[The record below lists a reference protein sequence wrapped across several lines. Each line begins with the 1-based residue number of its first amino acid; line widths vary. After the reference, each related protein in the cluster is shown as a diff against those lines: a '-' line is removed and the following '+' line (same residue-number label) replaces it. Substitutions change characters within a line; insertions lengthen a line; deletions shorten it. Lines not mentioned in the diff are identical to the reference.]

1 MEESR
6 CALFRVY
13 EGGILV
19 FDSRSRHPSESISSI
34 SLQRNSISPDL
45 SKEIEKCDPYG
56 ISYIDRY
63 QFSNMFQYPP
73 FKYTQ
78 VEYTLVSP
86 LIDTLVFDSKFES
99 GNLSKAVKLSENEY
113 NLYLESDVETKGYTQ
128 WFYFSVN
135 TYKENHTV
143 KFNIVNMIK
152 PKSLFSQGLLPW
164 VLSTKSNITANNGWV
179 QGGENVSYCQSH
191 LHRKYSTPSAPKFYY
206 SLSFT
211 YTFEHPNDL
220 VYFSHCFP
228 YTYTDLMDYIRE
240 ITETQENCK
249 ILRVAPLCSTLAGNT
264 CPLITITE
272 DIELYEKCLLG
283 FHTNLKSK
291 KAVVL
296 TSRVHPGETNSS
308 YVIKGSI
315 DFLLSNSHQARALRR
330 KFVFKIVPML
340 NPDGVIYGNYR
351 CSLLGVDLNRRWK
364 EPNVHLHPTIFYAKA
379 MISQLQEHHQV
390 FLFCDVH
397 GHSNKKDS
405 FMYCCKTRGLNLTE
419 VKENIYIRLVPML
432 FSRRCE
438 HFNYKNCNFN
448 IEKIK
453 ETTGRVV
460 VFREFGVLAS
470 FTLEISFFGGSC
482 DEAGVF
488 DIQKLQE
495 IGSFLCKTISFF
507 RAPVKLVQG
516 VERIYKGLISLAP
529 DQKTVDVSEAVKGM
543 NEECLEKVFEDDG
556 NNESDSDS
564 AASDDDD
571 KRIEF
576 KMMNPKIK
584 LRKMPKKIKMPATRT
599 LSRTQLTCAPSSLA
613 RIGAL
618 KSISSG
624 FSSTSMLKVRK
635 SSMVQ
640 IKAIKSTVKLLG
652 MEAKKKG

>member
-1 MEESR
+1 
-6 CALFRVY
+6 
-13 EGGILV
+13 
-19 FDSRSRHPSESISSI
+19 
-34 SLQRNSISPDL
+34 
-45 SKEIEKCDPYG
+45 
-56 ISYIDRY
+56 
-63 QFSNMFQYPP
+63 
-73 FKYTQ
+73 
-78 VEYTLVSP
+78 
-86 LIDTLVFDSKFES
+86 
-99 GNLSKAVKLSENEY
+99 
-113 NLYLESDVETKGYTQ
+113 
-128 WFYFSVN
+128 
-135 TYKENHTV
+135 
-143 KFNIVNMIK
+143 
-152 PKSLFSQGLLPW
+152 
-164 VLSTKSNITANNGWV
+164 
-179 QGGENVSYCQSH
+179 
-191 LHRKYSTPSAPKFYY
+191 
-206 SLSFT
+206 
-211 YTFEHPNDL
+211 
-220 VYFSHCFP
+220 
-228 YTYTDLMDYIRE
+228 
-240 ITETQENCK
+240 
-249 ILRVAPLCSTLAGNT
+249 
-264 CPLITITE
+264 
-272 DIELYEKCLLG
+272 
-283 FHTNLKSK
+283 
-291 KAVVL
+291 
-296 TSRVHPGETNSS
+296 
-308 YVIKGSI
+308 
-315 DFLLSNSHQARALRR
+315 
-330 KFVFKIVPML
+330 
-340 NPDGVIYGNYR
+340 
-351 CSLLGVDLNRRWK
+351 
-364 EPNVHLHPTIFYAKA
+364 
-379 MISQLQEHHQV
+379 
-390 FLFCDVH
+390 
-397 GHSNKKDS
+397 
-405 FMYCCKTRGLNLTE
+405 
-419 VKENIYIRLVPML
+419 ML
-432 FSRRCE
+432 FARRCE